1 MEEKNRK
8 ETYLTLARKLKG
20 IYRIPKCEG
29 CSCFVESLHQFEK
42 ALNQEKGE
50 WVEEIWREIREV
62 SSKAKTTHGCL
73 GCNPCYPV
81 PVSNKLY
88 DLEEN
93 QTGSLPILSCV
104 LSSASENES
113 WPVEPGDYLVGNKEA
128 PVAISTLASESLS
141 NRFALEKGLFHV
153 AIIGK
158 TETENIGIEKVIK
171 NTITNPRIRVLV
183 LAGKEASGHFPADAL
198 RCLVKEGV
206 DPEGRIKKAKGI
218 KPIMRNVN
226 QAQID
231 QFRRQVSLVDLEGEE
246 DVQRIQEELE
256 KRITSRLEAYE
267 RAAEVKPVP
276 RVPAISEERFQ
287 IDPKGFFVIHL
298 NPEENKI
305 LLEHYENNG
314 IVTQVIEGEDPRA
327 IYFTAIRRGL
337 ISRLDHACY
346 LGKELER
353 ARLSLK
359 YRFPYVQDGAGVRP
373 VGETP

>member
-8 ETYLTLARKLKG
+8 ETYLILAQKLKG

-29 CSCFVESLHQFEK
+29 CSCFVDTFHEFEK
-42 ALNQEKGE
+42 ALNQEDGE
-50 WVEEIWREIREV
+50 LVGEIWREIQDV
-62 SSKAKTTHGCL
+62 SAKAKTTHGCL

-81 PVSNKLY
+81 PISNKLSEVK
-88 DLEEN
+88 DKSLEK
-93 QTGSLPILSCV
+93 LPILSC
-104 LSSASENES
+104 ASETQGNES
-113 WPVEPGDYLVGNKEA
+113 WPVEPGDYIVGNKEA
-128 PVAISTLASESLS
+128 PVAISTLASESLPE
-141 NRFALEKGLFHV
+141 RFALERGLFHV

-158 TETENIGIEKVIK
+158 TETENIGIEKIIK

-198 RCLVKEGV
+198 RCLVKEGI
-206 DPEGRIKKAKGI
+206 DPQGRIQKAKGI

-226 QAQID
+226 QAQVD
-231 QFRRQVSLVDLEGEE
+231 QFRRQVSLIDLEGEE
-246 DVQRIQEELE
+246 DTQIIHEELE

-276 RVPAISEERFQ
+276 RIQAVSEERFQ
-287 IDPKGFFVIHL
+287 IDGKGFFIIHL

-305 LLEHYENNG
+305 LLEHYENKG
-314 IVTQVIEGEDPRA
+314 VLTQVIEGDDPRA
-327 IYFTAIRRGL
+327 IYFTVIRRGL